1 MRREQKNI
9 SGKRIRQARL
19 AKKPSLTQDELSGR
33 VAAHGVHLDRSAIA
47 KIETGIR
54 CVNDYELLALAK
66 ALDVEV
72 AWLLGAK

>member
-9 SGKRIRQARL
+9 SGKKIRQARL
-19 AKKPSLTQDELSGR
+19 AKKPALTQDELSGR
-33 VAAHGVHLDRSAIA
+33 VAAHGAHLDRSAVA

-72 AWLLGAK
+72 TWLLGAR